1 MYLFQALIINSICK
15 LTDAVPRLH
24 KLLSIPLSVQFHR
37 NASLLETSL
46 DESQFMRG
54 K

>member
-15 LTDAVPRLH
+15 LSDAVPGLH
-24 KLLSIPLSVQFHR
+24 KLLSTTSCVQLHS
-37 NASLLETSL
+37 NASLLETSW
-46 DESQFMRG
+46 DESQFMCG